1 MLLHTPKG
9 QDVTIDFQFVA
20 PASASKDMFSKDKS
34 KSERVSK
41 GKGLVMSQRVY
52 KTFEDNSIFLKTK
65 GYFSN
70 VHVQDSMML

>member
-20 PASASKDMFSKDKS
+20 PASASKDMFNKDKS

-41 GKGLVMSQRVY
+41 
-52 KTFEDNSIFLKTK
+52 
-65 GYFSN
+65 
-70 VHVQDSMML
+70 